1 VRQVIGGSILV
12 AATVAVLSLALW
24 SPLGEQ
30 PEPNSPGAQDSPSV
44 QASPSTSSQST
55 SPTPPVTPRPT
66 GALPD
71 ASFVRCT
78 TSYSVERLNQASA
91 FAFDGTVV
99 AIRPI
104 PSESPGGD
112 AGYVD
117 VTFEVNDWY
126 AGGSGT
132 RATVDMV
139 PPDVHAFESTPPS
152 YQAGTRLLL
161 SGDSRSGTG
170 SMDQAVANGCGFTRY
185 YDEQTANAWRDAFS

>member
-1 VRQVIGGSILV
+1 MRQVIGGSILA
-12 AATVAVLSLALW
+12 AATIAVLSLALW

-30 PEPNSPGAQDSPSV
+30 PEPNSPSAQASSSPS
-44 QASPSTSSQST
+44 PQST
-55 SPTPPVTPRPT
+55 SPTLPVTRPI

-71 ASFVRCT
+71 APLTRCT
-78 TSYSVERLNQASA
+78 TSYAVERLNQESA

-104 PSESPGGD
+104 PSESPGGE

-132 RATVDMV
+132 GATVDMV

-152 YQAGTRLLL
+152 YKVGTRLLV
-161 SGDSRSGTG
+161 SGSSRSGTD
-170 SMDQAVANGCGFTRY
+170 SMDQAVANSCGFTRY